1 MIGKII
7 TQGVILAS
15 KKNELINTDLANL
28 ISKFKDLSKEDKINL
43 VSHFIDELKTQHGLS
58 EQEIFSKEISIP
70 VGVFGNDALSS
81 LEAIVKY
88 LKEELKLKFSK
99 IGKLL
104 NRSNKTIWSTYSKA
118 SKKMPSSFGNISRD
132 IIIPASAFAN
142 RFFSTLESLVGFL
155 KDLNLSNQEIALML
169 HLDSRTIWSV
179 YDKVKKKKGMKK

>member
-70 VGVFGNDALSS
+70 VGVFGNDVA
-81 LEAIVKY
+81 
-88 LKEELKLKFSK
+88 
-99 IGKLL
+99 G
-104 NRSNKTIWSTYSKA
+104 
-118 SKKMPSSFGNISRD
+118 
-132 IIIPASAFAN
+132 N
-142 RFFSTLESLVGFL
+142 RF
-155 KDLNLSNQEIALML
+155 NL
-169 HLDSRTIWSV
+169 
-179 YDKVKKKKGMKK
+179 